1 MIILLSM
8 REIAVSDI
16 WYMSLAEVSMVPKAT
31 LNTMVF
37 FFLRASQYSWLTMGS
52 VRSFPIPTWG

>member
-31 LNTMVF
+31 LNTMFVF
-37 FFLRASQYSWLTMGS
+37 LFSE
-52 VRSFPIPTWG
+52 SFSILMVDNG

>member
-37 FFLRASQYSWLTMGS
+37 F
-52 VRSFPIPTWG
+52 